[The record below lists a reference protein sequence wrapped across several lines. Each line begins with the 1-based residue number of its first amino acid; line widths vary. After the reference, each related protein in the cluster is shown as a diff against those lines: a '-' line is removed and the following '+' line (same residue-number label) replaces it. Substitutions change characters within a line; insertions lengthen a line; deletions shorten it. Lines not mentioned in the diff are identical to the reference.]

1 VFIFGCACSL
11 LVLRLSLAVASGG
24 YSVIVVHGFLI
35 VVAFLFA
42 ESICSGVQGLQE
54 LQLPGSRAQAQ

>member
-1 VFIFGCACSL
+1 MFIFGCADCL
-11 LVLRLSLAVASGG
+11 LVRRLSLAVASGG

-42 ESICSGVQGLQE
+42 EHMLWGARASGVAAPRL
-54 LQLPGSRAQAQ
+54 